1 MTNAEGRAEGTFYAL
16 GLGPGDPDL
25 MTVRAQTLLRCVPTV
40 CAPVRRAGGQ
50 SYALQIAGGLI
61 DPLRQHVETLAFPES
76 GAGWRDH
83 VEHMV
88 GRLAHGDVALVTEG
102 DPLLYSTFIGVLHE
116 LQERHPRVRVS
127 IVPGVASPMAAA
139 AAAGIALADDDQRLA
154 ILPAM
159 YALDALSETLTQFD
173 TVVLLK
179 VSGVLDAVLDCLE
192 RAGAGRH
199 VAHVRRVGRPE
210 QSVLTG
216 VERIRLAPAAV
227 RDDYLSLLIVTRG
240 VVG

>member
-1 MTNAEGRAEGTFYAL
+1 MTSAEARVEGTFYAI

-25 MTVRAQTLLRCVPTV
+25 MTVRAQTVLRGVPTI

-50 SYALQIAGGLI
+50 SYALQIATGLI
-61 DPLRQHVETLAFPES
+61 DPKRQHVETLAFPES

-83 VEHMV
+83 VAYMV
-88 GRLAHGDVALVTEG
+88 GRLVHGDLAFVTEG

-116 LQERHPRVRVS
+116 LQQHHPRVRIAV
-127 IVPGVASPMAAA
+127 VPGVASPMAAA
-139 AAAGIALADDDQRLA
+139 AAAGIPLADDEQRLA

-159 YALDALSETLTQFD
+159 YALDALSETLRQFD

-179 VSGVLDAVLDCLE
+179 VSGVLDAVLDHVE
-192 RAGAGRH
+192 RAGAERH
-199 VAHVRRVGRPE
+199 VVHVRRVGRPE

-216 VERIRLAPAAV
+216 IQRIRLAPAAV